1 METTKGLFSFLAFI
15 EKIMAPVMGLW
26 SPGLQRDLWCVT
38 GVAHPTHKTGFTEVR
53 RLRHHLEEA
62 TDIWGEDTASKEA
75 CIKTL
80 ILFGRLS

>member
-1 METTKGLFSFLAFI
+1 MEKNKQMETTKGLFSFLAFI

-38 GVAHPTHKTGFTEVR
+38 GVPHPTHKTGFTEVR

-62 TDIWGEDTASKEA
+62 TDI
-75 CIKTL
+75 
-80 ILFGRLS
+80 